1 MKNTIRF
8 SAILALAAAA
18 AFAQPPG
25 PPPGGFGG
33 HGFGG
38 PDGPGFGGP
47 GFGGPGF
54 MFMERGGTPVTGAPY
69 SGTEVRQFQQTL
81 PGGNQISRTEQSKV
95 FRDSQGRVRVEHTRT
110 NPNTQSTETF
120 VSIFDP
126 VAGASY
132 MLNPSKKSAMTM
144 QLPAAR
150 GGAKAAAPAGAPR
163 GAAHE
168 AHARPD
174 GAQIAK
180 TDLGTQTINGVPAT
194 GTRVTETIPAGAIGN
209 AQPIQIVRESWV
221 ATDLKV
227 PVQITT
233 SDPRMGTTT
242 MQLTNITKSEPDAA
256 LFQVPSDYATTAR
269 TAGPR
274 AEGMRRHGPPP
285 PPPSQQE

>member
-1 MKNTIRF
+1 MKKTIKLNAF
-8 SAILALAAAA
+8 LALAAVA

-25 PPPGGFGG
+25 PHPGGFGG
-33 HGFGG
+33 RGFGG
-38 PDGPGFGGP
+38 PEFGGP
-47 GFGGPGF
+47 GL
-54 MFMERGGTPVTGAPY
+54 MFMERGGSPVTGAPY

-95 FRDSQGRVRVEHTRT
+95 YRDSMGRVRVEHTRT
-110 NPNTQSTETF
+110 NPTTQATETI

-132 MLNPSKKSAMTM
+132 MLNPAKKTAMTM
-144 QLPAAR
+144 QVPTHSGKSAAT
-150 GGAKAAAPAGAPR
+150 ASTAPR
-163 GAAHE
+163 AHE
-168 AHARPD
+168 AHVRPD

-194 GTRVTETIPAGAIGN
+194 GTRMTETIPAGAIGN

-221 ATDLKV
+221 SSDLKV

-233 SDPRMGTTT
+233 TDPRMGTTT
-242 MQLTNITKSEPDAA
+242 MQLTNIMKSEPDAA
-256 LFQVPSDYATTAR
+256 LFQVPSDYATTASR
-269 TAGPR
+269 AGGPR

-285 PPPSQQE
+285 PSAQ